1 MNFKQTIEILNTL
14 LKEKEPDVF
23 NGEWIKNN
31 NICVYNSIISNIRN
45 PLEYIDWDRV
55 VQSLDKKYQKRWSH
69 NYGLEKR
76 KGVDNNIESKLILSI
91 YNKQLYTFIQTTISK
106 ERLMCDSI
114 SIDLVRMMQRGNNRL
129 EKELIKL
136 LKFTID
142 IWMEN
147 DCQLSRWQGYTDELT
162 FQVKGCIKRYRYSGS
177 FLGYLYKTLEYSSRG
192 LYPFYAYSLDNVDND
207 NRRIIENI

>member
-1 MNFKQTIEILNTL
+1 MNLKQTIKILNTL
-14 LKEKEPDVF
+14 LKEKEPDIF

-55 VQSLDKKYQKRWSH
+55 VQSLDKKYQKRWNH

-91 YNKQLYTFIQTTISK
+91 YNKQLYTFIQTTESK

-114 SIDLVRMMQRGNNRL
+114 SIDLVRMIQRGNNGL

-136 LKFTID
+136 LRFTVD
-142 IWMEN
+142 IWIEN
-147 DCQLSRWQGYTDELT
+147 DCQLSRWYGYTDELIS
-162 FQVKGCIKRYRYSGS
+162 QIRGCIKRYRYSGS

-192 LYPFYAYSLDNVDND
+192 LYQFCAYSLDNVDNE
-207 NRRIIENI
+207 NRRILGNV